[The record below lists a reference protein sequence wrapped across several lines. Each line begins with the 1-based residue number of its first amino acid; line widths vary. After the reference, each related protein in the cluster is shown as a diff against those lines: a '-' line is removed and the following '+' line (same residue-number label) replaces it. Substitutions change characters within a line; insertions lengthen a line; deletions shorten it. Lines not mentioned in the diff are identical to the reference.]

1 MTPAKPKDTHRMF
14 KPAIAALLF
23 IASAGLAHAEP
34 PRPLLWK
41 VSDADNSIYLL
52 GSFHLLKESDY
63 PLAASTYA
71 ALEDAERVVFE
82 LAPAEM
88 NDPAL
93 GLKMSAAA
101 RRGDGRTLQ
110 QSLPAATWDALSAYT
125 ARRGIPIA
133 NFQPFEA
140 WFISLMVS
148 VTEMQALGLNPE
160 LGLDKHFAQRA
171 LAAGKPVTGLETGDQ
186 QIALF
191 DGMDEKEQ
199 LQALQDTLAE
209 VADIESEIGRMHELW
224 RSGDGEA
231 LFAATGADMK
241 AEYPALYQRINV
253 GRNRAWLPRLAG
265 MLDDSRSDD
274 TLVVVGAMHLL
285 GEDGVVAMLKARGYT
300 VERL

>member
-1 MTPAKPKDTHRMF
+1 MI
-14 KPAIAALLF
+14 KPAIAALLL
-23 IASAGLAHAEP
+23 ASAAGFASAQP
-34 PRPLLWK
+34 PKPLLWK

-52 GSFHLLKESDY
+52 GSFHLLKASDY

-82 LAPAEM
+82 LSPAEM

-93 GLKMSAAA
+93 GQKMGAAA
-101 RRGDGRTLQ
+101 TRTDGKTLQ
-110 QSLPAATWDALSAYT
+110 QSLPEATWKDLAAYT
-125 ARRGIPIA
+125 AKRSIPIA

-171 LAAGKPVTGLETGDQ
+171 VAAGKPVMGLETGDQ

-199 LQALQDTLAE
+199 LQALQDTLSE
-209 VADIESEIGRMHELW
+209 VGNIESEITKMHDLW
-224 RSGDGEA
+224 RSGDGDA
-231 LFAATGADMK
+231 LFAATGVEMK

-253 GRNRAWLPRLAG
+253 ERNQAWLPRLSG
-265 MLDDSRSDD
+265 MLDDSASDD
-274 TLVVVGAMHLL
+274 TLVVVGALHLL
-285 GEDGVVAMLKARGYT
+285 GDDGVVAMLKAKGYT